1 MKSKQVII
9 LITLIVCLCVPII
22 MILAQEE
29 EPVTLRTLTVD
40 WYEASRVG
48 VKLQYRGYDNTP
60 NILYLPRSF
69 EKKYYRFVRA
79 PRETAQQGLPILI
92 IRMRGK
98 EVLFI
103 DIYTQ
108 FEDGKAARIA
118 KFNEKD
124 MEKFREVESSGRIE
138 MKF

>member
-1 MKSKQVII
+1 MKVKQAII
-9 LITLIVCLCVPII
+9 LITLIVCLATPII
-22 MILAQEE
+22 VILAQEE

-40 WYEASRVG
+40 WYEASKVG
-48 VKLQYRGYDNTP
+48 VKLQYRGFDNTP
-60 NILYLPRSF
+60 YILYLPRSF

-108 FEDGKAARIA
+108 FEGGKAARIA
-118 KFNEKD
+118 KFDDKD
-124 MEKFREVESSGRIE
+124 IEKFREVESSGRIE
-138 MKF
+138 IKF